1 MAWTPAMIIAEREE
15 KRKLG
20 YMYHT
25 DNFYVH
31 CTCYGCKMF
40 FDPDGEK
47 EAASRNA
54 PVEQPACEACG
65 K

>member
-1 MAWTPAMIIAEREE
+1 MILAERLE
-15 KRKLG
+15 KRNRG
-20 YMYHT
+20 YMRHT
-25 DNFYVH
+25 DIFYSY

-40 FDPDGEK
+40 FDPYGEK